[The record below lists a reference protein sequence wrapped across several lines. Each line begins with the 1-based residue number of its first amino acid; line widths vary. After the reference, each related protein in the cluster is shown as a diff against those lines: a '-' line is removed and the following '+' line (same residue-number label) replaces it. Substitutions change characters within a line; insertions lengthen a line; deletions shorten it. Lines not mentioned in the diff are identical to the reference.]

1 MTHLSNRHSVT
12 FNPRSNDARA
22 AANASAILSKTPE
35 RKKKTGIITRV
46 NTDVDC
52 FESDLFD
59 VPSRQRLG

>member
-35 RKKKTGIITRV
+35 RKKNPDIITRV
-46 NTDVDC
+46 NTVVDC
-52 FESDLFD
+52 FESDLFH
-59 VPSRQRLG
+59 VPTRQRLG